1 MPDNFWGRDRNHQ
14 NHRPIA
20 ANDPQFAALVEATAR
35 LSRLAGISAPQLYV
49 AELKPR
55 ARWLLQ
61 NLTGFPFQSTYFLS
75 GNVLRVS
82 STIRLLSSQAVE
94 GIVAHEIGHRLQPD
108 FRKKGLL
115 WGAFAYLLTALL
127 LIGPLVLLRNP
138 RWNDIQPQLSIC
150 ALAFLVPM
158 AVQGYREE
166 LDADRRGAQLLGS
179 AEPLKVALR
188 EVDPKGCQPPLFLA
202 VIRGWANM
210 HPSTLMRLGKLA
222 RFQDRNPMA
231 G

>member
-1 MPDNFWGRDRNHQ
+1 MSDRFGSRDRT
-14 NHRPIA
+14 HRSHRAIA
-20 ANDPQFAALVEATAR
+20 ENDPQFAALVEATDR

-55 ARWLLQ
+55 TRWLLQ
-61 NLTGFPFQSTYFLS
+61 TLTGFPFQSTYFLS

-108 FRKKGLL
+108 FRKKSLL
-115 WGAFAYLLTALL
+115 WGAIAYLLTALL
-127 LIGPLVLLRNP
+127 LIGPLVLLGNP
-138 RWNDIQPQLSIC
+138 HWNDIQPQLSIC
-150 ALAFLVPM
+150 ALAFLAPL
-158 AVQGYREE
+158 AIQGYREE
-166 LDADRRGAQLLGS
+166 LDADRRGAKLLGS

-188 EVDPKGCQPPLFLA
+188 EVDPKGFQQPLFLA

-210 HPSTLMRLGKLA
+210 HPSTPVRLAKL
-222 RFQDRNPMA
+222 D